1 MFTQFTL
8 CKINLAASRAKRDE
22 KVTRSAKCAFLWI
35 QVLIL
40 VSLICSAVSAQSGP
54 DVQVLLN
61 GAPAAVGTYTFPF
74 PAGSSGLVLDNG
86 LVRFTFN
93 GKSSTSKTMLALSI
107 VANGQELA
115 PLDGQNSFYVDASGG
130 TPNLVCSQVKVLRN
144 SPDLAEVAFVDT
156 TTSTLRPEHHLI
168 MRRDKPGLYGYVIET
183 ANSAFTISELRVV
196 ARWNRTLLDHVFN
209 WERGGPDAP
218 GTALNGQQPTYAY
231 LATQTN
237 IQDETW
243 RIDGV
248 NNSGLPPPDSNSG
261 NLLPGMVYT
270 KYNWSLYH
278 HENPMFGHYGHGY
291 GAWFVALGGVTD
303 KTLCASYGVGP
314 NHQDLAV
321 HQDAIILNY
330 FGPNHYG
337 LPGYS
342 LPAGY
347 KRLYGPWYFF
357 ITVGDPSKPQGVIQ
371 DANAIAQ
378 EEIAENRGGSDW
390 MSDPLYPPPSQ
401 RTTITG
407 RLQIA
412 DGRSAEGFWVVLST
426 QNVTDVYTI
435 HEPTYF
441 VKTDADGNF
450 TLPGIPPAWSP
461 GTTNPA
467 TYTLYIFASKGSIT
481 DQYRQTGIT
490 VSGAMQD
497 LGVITWTPT
506 NHSTFLWQIGKADR
520 MGGEFAL
527 ATNPS
532 DWSNH
537 PRAYEKPS
545 QIPGTLTYTIG
556 GSWEPQ
562 DWYYAQTNGGT
573 WTISFNLNRPYT
585 GTAYLTIA
593 ASMTAGSRPTVAI
606 NGSSSG
612 ITGALPSNNDST
624 IARQAD
630 RSGYPRL
637 ATLSFPASL
646 LVVGANTITLTRGAG
661 SAAGNGIGY
670 DTLILDVDETA
681 APAPAQLAGAITGLS
696 GPSNARVVTLR
707 ITNTG
712 AGDANDVRLDGFTFA
727 QAAGS
732 GAAPAITSRDPNRFP
747 VPVIANIPPGGSATV
762 DVQLDFTAV
771 SSSTSFDVSVPF
783 SANGGRARGSL
794 SANLSGAGRGTPVIS
809 WGKPS
814 DITYGMALGAAQLN
828 ATAVFDGAAVAG
840 TFTYTPA
847 AGAYLSAGDNQTLS
861 VVFTPSDPSQ
871 FESASASVSLNV
883 APAPLTISANNA
895 SKILDAVNPSFT
907 AQYNGFALGQDASA
921 LSGTLSCASTAT
933 TTSPVGSY
941 SISCSGQTSSN
952 YAITYV
958 DGTLAVF
965 YAAAGGVCDGDA
977 GHVILPP
984 ISASGASVFKQG
996 STVPT
1001 KFRVCDANGV
1011 SIGTAGV
1018 VANYSLTQV
1027 IAGTVTDVDE
1037 AVSSTNPDTLFRW
1050 DPTDQLWIFNT
1061 STKNL
1066 AANKTYVYTITLN
1079 DGTNIVFQ
1087 YGLR

>member
-1 MFTQFTL
+1 ML
-8 CKINLAASRAKRDE
+8 SSKR
-22 KVTRSAKCAFLWI
+22 VFFLI

-40 VSLICSAVSAQSGP
+40 TTTICSAAIAQSGP
-54 DVQVLLN
+54 DVHVLLN
-61 GAPAAVGTYTFPF
+61 GAPAAMGTYTFPF

-93 GKSSTSKTMLALSI
+93 GKSPTSHTMLALSI

-130 TPNLVCSQVKVLRN
+130 TPSLACSQVKVLRS
-144 SPDLAEVAFVDT
+144 SPDLVEVAFVDT
-156 TTSTLRPEHHLI
+156 TTTTLQPEHHLI
-168 MRRDKPGLYGYVIET
+168 MRRGKPGLYGYVIET

-209 WERGGPDAP
+209 WERGSPDAP

-231 LATQTN
+231 LATQTR

-243 RIDGV
+243 QIDGI
-248 NNSGLPPPDSNSG
+248 NNPDFPPPDSNSG
-261 NLLPGMVYT
+261 NLLPGLTYT

-291 GAWFVALGGVTD
+291 GAWFVSLGGVTD

-330 FGPNHYG
+330 FGANHYG
-337 LPGYS
+337 LPGYP

-347 KRLYGPWYFF
+347 KRLYGPWYYFV
-357 ITVGDPSKPQGVIQ
+357 TVGDPGNPQGVIQ
-371 DANAIAQ
+371 DAGAIAQ
-378 EEIAENRGGSDW
+378 EEIAENWGGSDW

-401 RTTITG
+401 RTTVTG

-450 TLPGIPPAWSP
+450 TLPGIPPAWAP
-461 GTTNPA
+461 GTTNPG
-467 TYTLYIFASKGSIT
+467 TYTLYIFAGKGSIT
-481 DQYRQTGIT
+481 DQYQQTGIT
-490 VSGAMQD
+490 VSGATQD

-527 ATNPS
+527 ATNTA
-532 DWSNH
+532 DRSN

-545 QIPGTLTYTIG
+545 QIPGTLTYSIG
-556 GSWEPQ
+556 SSWEPQ

-573 WTISFNLNRPYT
+573 WTIKFNLNRLYS
-585 GTAYLTIA
+585 GTAYLTVA
-593 ASMTAGSRPTVAI
+593 ASMTAGSPPTAAI
-606 NGSSSG
+606 NGSSDG
-612 ITGALPSNNDST
+612 ITGVLPNINDST

-630 RSGYPRL
+630 RSGRPRL

-646 LVVGANTITLTRGAG
+646 LVVGDNTITLTRGAG
-661 SAAGNGIGY
+661 TAAGNGIGY
-670 DTLILDVDETA
+670 DTLILDVDEITA
-681 APAPAQLAGAITGLS
+681 PPAAQLTGEIAGLS

-712 AGDANDVRLDGFTFA
+712 AGDANDVRLDGFSFA
-727 QAAGS
+727 QMAGS
-732 GAAPAITSRDPNRFP
+732 SAAPAITSRDPNRFP

-771 SSSTSFDVSVPF
+771 SSSASFDLSVPF
-783 SANGGRARGSL
+783 SANGGRARGVL
-794 SANLSGAGRGTPVIS
+794 STNLSGKGRLTPAIA
-809 WGKPS
+809 WDKPS
-814 DITYGMALGAAQLN
+814 NITYGTALGPEQLN
-828 ATAVFDGAAVAG
+828 ATATFNGASVTG

-847 AGAYLSAGDNQTLS
+847 AGAYLNAGTNQTLS
-861 VVFTPSDPSQ
+861 VVFAPSDS
-871 FESASASVSLNV
+871 
-883 APAPLTISANNA
+883 
-895 SKILDAVNPSFT
+895 D
-907 AQYNGFALGQDASA
+907 
-921 LSGTLSCASTAT
+921 
-933 TTSPVGSY
+933 
-941 SISCSGQTSSN
+941 
-952 YAITYV
+952 
-958 DGTLAVF
+958 
-965 YAAAGGVCDGDA
+965 
-977 GHVILPP
+977 
-984 ISASGASVFKQG
+984 
-996 STVPT
+996 
-1001 KFRVCDANGV
+1001 
-1011 SIGTAGV
+1011 
-1018 VANYSLTQV
+1018 
-1027 IAGTVTDVDE
+1027 
-1037 AVSSTNPDTLFRW
+1037 
-1050 DPTDQLWIFNT
+1050 
-1061 STKNL
+1061 
-1066 AANKTYVYTITLN
+1066 
-1079 DGTNIVFQ
+1079 
-1087 YGLR
+1087 